1 MGNDA
6 EKFLRRRSRLRSGR
20 VRRSCTF
27 GFSVSP
33 PPPPPTSPLF
43 FLSFLFYAFPARFL
57 RYESV
62 EKIGKIASGMM
73 CFRSEIVTLAKR
85 LDEYYLRRLRVM

>member
-33 PPPPPTSPLF
+33 PPTPPSLF
-43 FLSFLFYAFPARFL
+43 FLSSLFYAFPARFL

-62 EKIGKIASGMM
+62 EKIGKIASGMI
-73 CFRSEIVTLAKR
+73 CFRSEIVTSAKR
-85 LDEYYLRRLRVM
+85 LDEYYLQRLRVM

>member
-20 VRRSCTF
+20 VRRSCAF

-33 PPPPPTSPLF
+33 PPTPTPFLPFFPL
-43 FLSFLFYAFPARFL
+43 LRFPCSISEIRIS
-57 RYESV
+57 R
-62 EKIGKIASGMM
+62 KNRWKIASGMI
-73 CFRSEIVTLAKR
+73 CFRSEIVTSAKR